1 MAAPFSQCSRATHN
15 LNFPAQLNVQEAI
28 AILRP
33 GEHAS
38 FETAEDAIAIA
49 GDEAIRGVAQNPRQ
63 QLEEEAEKLPE
74 SAKAFEDE
82 DDGVGAREETF
93 VGKFVIEDD
102 VDSVK
107 VLGIGTVTG
116 QDARG
121 ERTLQ

>member
-1 MAAPFSQCSRATHN
+1 M
-15 LNFPAQLNVQEAI
+15 
-28 AILRP
+28 
-33 GEHAS
+33 
-38 FETAEDAIAIA
+38 
-49 GDEAIRGVAQNPRQ
+49 
-63 QLEEEAEKLPE
+63 LEEEAEKLPE
-74 SAKAFEDE
+74 SAKAFEDK

-121 ERTLQ
+121 ERTLQRGEPKDGVKITAQDELIQPIAESADAVVEDDGVGHGPDYADSSTVEVTTTAPSC